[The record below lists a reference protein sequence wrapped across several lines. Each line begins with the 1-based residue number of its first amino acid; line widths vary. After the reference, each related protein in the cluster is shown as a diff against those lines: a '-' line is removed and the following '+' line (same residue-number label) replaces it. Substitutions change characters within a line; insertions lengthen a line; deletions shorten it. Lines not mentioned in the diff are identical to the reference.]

1 MEKIKFE
8 FNERDRRCAVLQ
20 WLVNT
25 NFEVTNAAI
34 SRALGISEKTI
45 LDIRKALKET
55 RDVSAVLERKM
66 KSKEDARKTRDADF
80 IDKVQEMID
89 EEPTKSMRRMSE
101 ELNTSKWTINQTI
114 SEDLKCKS
122 HRLQTGQFLTEAT
135 KGRRVLKFTR
145 VLKCIRL
152 INRLINKH
160 FLVTVA
166 PLKIDFLND

>member
-1 MEKIKFE
+1 MEKIEFE

-45 LDIRKALKET
+45 SDIRKALKET
-55 RDVSAVLERKM
+55 RDVSAVLERKR

-101 ELNTSKWTINQTI
+101 ELNQ
-114 SEDLKCKS
+114 
-122 HRLQTGQFLTEAT
+122 LQMDYQP
-135 KGRRVLKFTR
+135 
-145 VLKCIRL
+145 
-152 INRLINKH
+152 NH
-160 FLVTVA
+160 
-166 PLKIDFLND
+166 

>member
-34 SRALGISEKTI
+34 SRALGLSEKTI

-66 KSKEDARKTRDADF
+66 KLKEDARKTRDADF

-114 SEDLKCKS
+114 REDLKCKS
-122 HRLQTGQFLTEAT
+122 HRLQPGEGVHQVDNQAQVT
-135 KGRRVLKFTR
+135 KTTWDMP
-145 VLKCIRL
+145 
-152 INRLINKH
+152 
-160 FLVTVA
+160 FLVTVV
-166 PLKIDFLND
+166 PLKIDFLHDYAC

>member
-1 MEKIKFE
+1 MEKIEYE

-55 RDVSAVLERKM
+55 RDVSAVLERKR
-66 KSKEDARKTRDADF
+66 KSKEDTRKTRDADF
-80 IDKVQEMID
+80 IAKVQEMID
-89 EEPTKSMRRMSE
+89 EDPTKSTRRMSE

-114 SEDLKCKS
+114 REDLKCKS
-122 HRLQTGQFLTEAT
+122 HRLQTGQMLTEAT
-135 KGRRVLKFTR
+135 RGRK
-145 VLKCIRL
+145 VLKCTRL
-152 INRLINKH
+152 IIK
-160 FLVTVA
+160 
-166 PLKIDFLND
+166 LKSPKQPWICPF